1 LINNIKYYLFNIDK
15 MNPRIEKSTEDGDTL
30 SFTLRDVNVSVA
42 NGLRRTILSDI
53 PCVVFRTTPN
63 EENKC
68 NILVNTSRLNNE
80 ILKQRL
86 SCIPIHIND
95 LKMPLQNYIVEVN
108 VENLTD
114 TIMFVTTEHFKIK
127 NVTTNQYLTEADQKK
142 IFPPNSLTGYYI
154 DFARLRPKISDEI
167 PGEKL
172 QFSCEFSIGTAKQD
186 GMFNVVSTCTYGF
199 TQDDEAIEK
208 ELAKKAQEWKDRGMS
223 KDEIVFETK
232 NWKLLDGQRVVKR
245 DSFDFTIQTIGMFT
259 NQEIVR
265 KACDILIEKL
275 DALNIDIDTDELKI
289 SPSDN
294 TMPNSYDV
302 TLVNEDYTIGKVL
315 EYFLYS
321 KFYEG
326 TKSLS
331 YCGFKKMHPH
341 DLDSIVRI
349 AYKEELEKM
358 AIKQNLKECIADAI
372 SVYKKIQDKF

>member
-1 LINNIKYYLFNIDK
+1 
-15 MNPRIEKSTEDGDTL
+15 MNPRIEKSTEDGNVL

-53 PCVVFRTTPN
+53 PSVVFRTTPH

-68 NILVNTSRLNNE
+68 NILANTSRLNNE

-86 SCIPIHIND
+86 SCIPIHISD
-95 LKMPLQNYIVEVN
+95 LKMPIQNYFVEVN

-114 TIMFVTTEHFKIK
+114 TVMFVTTEHFKIK
-127 NVTTNQYLTEADQKK
+127 NVTNNQYLTEADQHK
-142 IFPPNSLTGYYI
+142 IFPSNNLTGYYI

-167 PGEKL
+167 HGEKL
-172 QFSCEFSIGTAKQD
+172 HLTCEFSIGTAKQD
-186 GMFNVVSTCTYGF
+186 STFNVVSNCTYGF

-208 ELAKKAQEWKDRGMS
+208 ELAKKNQEWKDRGMT

-232 NWKLLDGQRVVKR
+232 NWALLDGQRVVKR
-245 DSFDFTIQTIGMFT
+245 DSFDFAIQTIGIFT

-265 KACDILIEKL
+265 KACDILVEKL
-275 DALNIDIDTDELKI
+275 DELNTAIDTDELKI
-289 SPSDN
+289 TPSDN
-294 TMPNSYDV
+294 TMSNSYDV
-302 TLVNEDYTIGKVL
+302 ILVNEDYTIGKVL

>member
-1 LINNIKYYLFNIDK
+1 LFNIDK
-15 MNPRIEKSTEDGDTL
+15 MNPRIEKSTEDADVI
-30 SFTLRDVNVSVA
+30 SFTLRDVNVSIA
-42 NGLRRTILSDI
+42 NGLRRTILSDV
-53 PCVVFRTTPN
+53 PSVVFRTTPH

-95 LKMPLQNYIVEVN
+95 LNMPLQNYILEVN

-114 TIMFVTTEHFKIK
+114 TIMYVTTEHFKIK
-127 NVTTNQYLTEADQKK
+127 NITTNQYLTEVDQKK
-142 IFPPNSLTGYYI
+142 IFPSNNLTGYYI

-172 QFSCEFSIGTAKQD
+172 QLTCEFSIGTAKQD
-186 GMFNVVSTCTYGF
+186 SMFNIVSNCTYGF

-208 ELAKKAQEWKDRGMS
+208 ELAKKSQEWKDKGMS

-232 NWKLLDGQRVVKR
+232 NWTLLDGQRVVKR
-245 DSFDFTIQTIGMFT
+245 DSFDFTIQTIGIFT
-259 NQEIVR
+259 NQELIR
-265 KACDILIEKL
+265 KACDILIQKF
-275 DALNIDIDTDELKI
+275 DSLNTDIDTDELKI
-289 SPSDN
+289 FPSDN

-302 TLVNEDYTIGKVL
+302 ILENEDYTIGKVI

-321 KFYEG
+321 KLYEG
-326 TKSLS
+326 TKILS

-341 DLDSIVRI
+341 DADSIIRV
-349 AYKEELEKM
+349 AYKEGLEKM

>member
-1 LINNIKYYLFNIDK
+1 
-15 MNPRIEKSTEDGDTL
+15 MNPRIEKSTENGDILT
-30 SFTLRDVNVSVA
+30 FTLRDVNVSLA

-53 PCVVFRTTPN
+53 PTVVFKTSPQ

-68 NILVNTSRLNNE
+68 NILVNTTRLNNE

-86 SCIPIHIND
+86 SCIPIYIDD

-114 TIMFVTTEHFKIK
+114 TIMFVTTEHFKVK
-127 NVTTNQYLTEADQKK
+127 NLTTNQYLTEADQKK
-142 IFPPNSLTGYYI
+142 IFPANSLTGYYI

-172 QFSCEFSIGTAKQD
+172 HFTCELTIANAKQD
-186 GMFNVVSTCTYGF
+186 GMFNVVSTCSYGF
-199 TQDDEAIEK
+199 TQDDDAIEK
-208 ELAKKAQEWKDRGMS
+208 ELAKKSQEWRDKGMS
-223 KDEIVFETK
+223 KEEIAFETK
-232 NWKLLDGQRVVKR
+232 NWILLDGQRVVKR
-245 DSFDFTIQTIGMFT
+245 DSFDFIVQTVGAFT
-259 NQEIVR
+259 NQTIV
-265 KACDILIEKL
+265 KTACSILIEKL
-275 DALNIDIDTDELKI
+275 DALNTTIDTDELKML
-289 SPSDN
+289 PSDN
-294 TMPNSYDV
+294 TISNSYDV
-302 TLVNEDYTIGKVL
+302 ILENEDYTIGKVI

-326 TKSLS
+326 TRSLS

-341 DLDSIVRI
+341 DTDSIIRI

>member
-1 LINNIKYYLFNIDK
+1 
-15 MNPRIEKSTEDGDTL
+15 MNPRIENSTENGDTL
-30 SFTLRDVNVSVA
+30 SFTLRDVNVSIA

-53 PCVVFRTTPN
+53 PTVVFKTSPH

-68 NILVNTSRLNNE
+68 NIITNTTRLNNE

-114 TIMFVTTEHFKIK
+114 TIAFVTTEHFKIK
-127 NVTTNQYLTEADQKK
+127 NIMTNTYLTESDQKN
-142 IFPPNSLTGYYI
+142 IIPPNNLTGYYI

-172 QFSCEFSIGTAKQD
+172 HFTSELSIGNAKQD
-186 GMFNVVSTCTYGF
+186 GMFNVVSTCSYGF
-199 TQDDEAIEK
+199 TQDDETIEK

-223 KDEIVFETK
+223 KEEITFEAK
-232 NWKLLDGQRVVKR
+232 NWRLLDAQRIVKR
-245 DSFDFTIQTIGMFT
+245 DSFDFTLQTIGVFT

-265 KACDILIEKL
+265 SACNILIEKL
-275 DALNIDIDTDELKI
+275 EELTSSIEKDTLI
-289 SPSDN
+289 INPSDN

-302 TLVNEDYTIGKVL
+302 ILENEDYTIGKVL
-315 EYFLYS
+315 EYFLYA

-341 DLDSIVRI
+341 DTDSIIRI

-358 AIKQNLKECIADAI
+358 AIKQNIKECIADAV

>member
-1 LINNIKYYLFNIDK
+1 
-15 MNPRIEKSTEDGDTL
+15 MNPRIEKSTEDGDVL
-30 SFTLRDVNVSVA
+30 NFTLRDVNVSVA
-42 NGLRRTILSDI
+42 NGLRRTIISDI
-53 PCVVFRTTPN
+53 QCVVFRTSPH
-63 EENKC
+63 EDNKC
-68 NILVNTSRLNNE
+68 NILVNTTRLNNE

-86 SCIPIHIND
+86 SCIPINIDD

-127 NVTTNQYLTEADQKK
+127 NTITNQYLTEADQKK

-154 DFARLRPKISDEI
+154 DFARLRPKVSDEI

-172 QFSCEFSIGTAKQD
+172 QLTCEFSIGTAKQD

-208 ELAKKAQEWKDRGMS
+208 EVAKKSQEWKDKGMS

-232 NWKLLDGQRVVKR
+232 NWNLLDGQRIVKR
-245 DSFDFTIQTIGMFT
+245 DSFDFSIQTIGIFT
-259 NQEIVR
+259 NQEIII
-265 KACDILIEKL
+265 KACDILTEKL
-275 DALNIDIDTDELKI
+275 DELNTAIDTDELQI
-289 SPSDN
+289 IPSDS
-294 TMPNSYDV
+294 TVPNSYDII
-302 TLVNEDYTIGKVL
+302 LVNEDYTIGKVL

-326 TKSLS
+326 TKTLS

-349 AYKEELEKM
+349 AFKEELEKM

>member
-1 LINNIKYYLFNIDK
+1 
-15 MNPRIEKSTEDGDTL
+15 MNPRIEKITEDGDVL
-30 SFTLRDVNVSVA
+30 NFTLKDVNVSIA
-42 NGLRRTILSDI
+42 NGLRRTILSEI

-68 NILVNTSRLNNE
+68 NIIVNTTRLNNE

-95 LKMPLQNYIVEVN
+95 LKMPLQNYIVDVN

-127 NVTTNQYLTEADQKK
+127 NLTTDTYLTEKDQKT
-142 IFPPNSLTGYYI
+142 IFPPNNLTGYYI

-167 PGEKL
+167 HGEKL
-172 QFSCEFSIGTAKQD
+172 QFTSEFSIGTAKQD

-208 ELAKKAQEWKDRGMS
+208 ELAKKAQEWKDRGMT
-223 KDEIVFETK
+223 KTEIEFESK
-232 NWKLLDGQRVVKR
+232 NWRLLDGQRVVKR
-245 DSFDFTIQTIGMFT
+245 DSFDFTLQTIGIFT
-259 NQEIVR
+259 NQEIIK
-265 KACDILIEKL
+265 KACEILIEKL
-275 DALNIDIDTDELKI
+275 DELNTAIDTDELKI
-289 SPSDN
+289 NSSDN

-302 TLVNEDYTIGKVL
+302 ILENEDYTIGKVL

-341 DLDSIVRI
+341 DSDSIIRI
-349 AYKEELEKM
+349 AFKQELEKM

>member
-1 LINNIKYYLFNIDK
+1 
-15 MNPRIEKSTEDGDTL
+15 
-30 SFTLRDVNVSVA
+30 
-42 NGLRRTILSDI
+42 
-53 PCVVFRTTPN
+53 
-63 EENKC
+63 
-68 NILVNTSRLNNE
+68 
-80 ILKQRL
+80 
-86 SCIPIHIND
+86 
-95 LKMPLQNYIVEVN
+95 
-108 VENLTD
+108 
-114 TIMFVTTEHFKIK
+114 
-127 NVTTNQYLTEADQKK
+127 
-142 IFPPNSLTGYYI
+142 
-154 DFARLRPKISDEI
+154 
-167 PGEKL
+167 
-172 QFSCEFSIGTAKQD
+172 
-186 GMFNVVSTCTYGF
+186 MFNVVSTCTYGF

-223 KDEIVFETK
+223 KDEIIFETK

-245 DSFDFTIQTIGMFT
+245 DSFDFMLQTVGMFT

-275 DALNIDIDTDELKI
+275 DALNTDIDTDELKI

>member
-1 LINNIKYYLFNIDK
+1 
-15 MNPRIEKSTEDGDTL
+15 
-30 SFTLRDVNVSVA
+30 
-42 NGLRRTILSDI
+42 
-53 PCVVFRTTPN
+53 
-63 EENKC
+63 
-68 NILVNTSRLNNE
+68 
-80 ILKQRL
+80 
-86 SCIPIHIND
+86 
-95 LKMPLQNYIVEVN
+95 MPLQNYIVEVN

-127 NVTTNQYLTEADQKK
+127 NIMTNEYLTEKDQKG

-172 QFSCEFSIGTAKQD
+172 QFTCELSIGTAKED
-186 GMFNVVSTCTYGF
+186 GMFNSVSTCAYGF
-199 TQDDEAIEK
+199 TQDDETIEK
-208 ELAKKAQEWKDRGMS
+208 ELVKKAQEWKDKGLS
-223 KDEIVFETK
+223 KDDIVFETK
-232 NWKLLDGQRVVKR
+232 NWRLLDGQRIVKR
-245 DSFDFTIQTIGMFT
+245 DCFDFTLQTVGVFT

-265 KACDILIEKL
+265 KACDILIEKFEAL
-275 DALNIDIDTDELKI
+275 DATIDTDDLKI

-302 TLVNEDYTIGKVL
+302 ILENEDYTIGKVL

-341 DLDSIVRI
+341 DPDSIIRI

-358 AIKQNLKECIADAI
+358 AIKQNLKECIADAVI
-372 SVYKKIQDKF
+372 VYKKIQDKF

>member
-1 LINNIKYYLFNIDK
+1 LINYIKYYLLNIDI

-30 SFTLRDVNVSVA
+30 KFILRDINVSLS

-53 PCVVFRTTPN
+53 PSVVFKTSPT

-68 NILVNTSRLNNE
+68 NIITNTTRLNNE

-86 SCIPIHIND
+86 SCVPIHITD
-95 LKMPLQNYIVEVN
+95 LKMPLENYIVEVN

-127 NVTTNQYLTEADQKK
+127 NITTNQYLTEADQKK
-142 IFPPNSLTGYYI
+142 IFPPNNLTGYYI

-172 QFSCEFSIGTAKQD
+172 HFISELSIATAKQD
-186 GMFNVVSTCTYGF
+186 GMFNVVSTCSYGF
-199 TQDDEAIEK
+199 TQDDEAVEK
-208 ELAKKAQEWKDRGMS
+208 ELIKKAQEWKDKGMS
-223 KDEIVFETK
+223 KDEITFETT
-232 NWKLLDGQRVVKR
+232 NWKLLDGQRIVKK
-245 DSFDFTIQTIGMFT
+245 DSFDFTIQTVGVFT
-259 NQEIVR
+259 NQEIIR
-265 KACDILIEKL
+265 TACDVLIEKL
-275 DALNIDIDTDELKI
+275 DALNTAIDTDELKI
-289 SPSDN
+289 NPSDN
-294 TMPNSYDV
+294 TMANCYDV
-302 TLVNEDYTIGKVL
+302 ILENEDYTIGKAI

-326 TKSLS
+326 IKSLS

-341 DLDSIVRI
+341 DMDSIIRI

-358 AIKQNLKECIADAI
+358 AIKQNLKECIVDAI
-372 SVYKKIQDKF
+372 SVYKSIKDKF